1 MFHQKHRTF
10 SILSKEAYRV
20 GPAGA
25 ALAYELAKGYPESR
39 FELQHC
45 QHFIFLVLTNLL
57 KGPTIWRHFKIDS
70 TAPISHSHT
79 LTQQYCLRRMSQAT
93 SGPPPLQQRVTS
105 WRLAINFY
113 LQSLLRM
120 AVAGVHVEIK
130 ISFRNFVVWPSEC
143 GATESSRE
151 ILLSDGV
158 WVEA

>member
-1 MFHQKHRTF
+1 MFHQKHRIF

-57 KGPTIWRHFKIDS
+57 KGQTIWRHFKIDS

-151 ILLSDGV
+151 ILLSYGV